1 MRRAEVK
8 FTHGGDATRLE
19 IATTDRPGLLSA
31 IAESLLGAGIRLHD
45 ARIATFGQRVEDVF
59 VISTRGG
66 KPLGDETSARLEMEL
81 RKRLD
86 P

>member
-1 MRRAEVK
+1 MRRAEVN
-8 FTHGGDATRLE
+8 FTHGADATRLE

-66 KPLGDETSARLEMEL
+66 KPLGDETSARLETEL